1 MKANIALVDDH
12 VLLRNGLAAL
22 LKDLGCTIVLEAD
35 NGVQLIEKLKTSPL
49 PQIILMDIN
58 MPLMDGFESTLW
70 LKKNYPNIKVL
81 ALSMLDDE
89 QAIIR
94 MIKNGAR
101 GYVLKDSDP
110 DELSMA
116 IESVMQKGFFHSEL
130 VSSKLIHAL
139 SQDDGT
145 ANGTSPVFL
154 TEKEIEFLKW
164 VCTDLSYKEI
174 AEKMHVSPRTI
185 DGYRDAMHEKLD
197 VKSRVS
203 MAIFAIRKGIVS
215 I

>member
-1 MKANIALVDDH
+1 
-12 VLLRNGLAAL
+12 
-22 LKDLGCTIVLEAD
+22 
-35 NGVQLIEKLKTSPL
+35 
-49 PQIILMDIN
+49 
-58 MPLMDGFESTLW
+58 MDGFESALW
-70 LKKNYPNIKVL
+70 LKQHYPEVKVL

-110 DELSMA
+110 DELTTA
-116 IESVMQKGFFHSEL
+116 IESVLQKGFFHSEL

-139 SQDDGT
+139 SQNNEPTTGT
-145 ANGTSPVFL
+145 PAMSL
-154 TEKEIEFLKW
+154 TEKEKEFLKW
-164 VCTDLSYKEI
+164 ICTDLSYKEI
-174 AEKMHVSPRTI
+174 ADKMQVSPRTV

-203 MAIFAIRKGIVS
+203 MAIFAIRNGIVS

>member
-1 MKANIALVDDH
+1 
-12 VLLRNGLAAL
+12 
-22 LKDLGCTIVLEAD
+22 
-35 NGVQLIEKLKTSPL
+35 
-49 PQIILMDIN
+49 
-58 MPLMDGFESTLW
+58 
-70 LKKNYPNIKVL
+70 
-81 ALSMLDDE
+81 
-89 QAIIR
+89 

-110 DELSMA
+110 DELTSA
-116 IESVMQKGFFHSEL
+116 IESVMHKGFFHSEL

-139 SQDDGT
+139 SQNDDP

-154 TEKEIEFLKW
+154 TEKEIDFLKW

-174 AEKMHVSPRTI
+174 ADKMQVSPRTV

>member
-22 LKDLGCTIVLEAD
+22 LKDLGCTIVFEAD
-35 NGVQLIEKLKTSPL
+35 NGIQLIEKIKTSPL
-49 PQIILMDIN
+49 PQVILMDIN
-58 MPLMDGFESTLW
+58 MPLMDGFESALW
-70 LKKNYPNIKVL
+70 LKQHYPQVKVL

-110 DELSMA
+110 DELTSA
-116 IESVMQKGFFHSEL
+116 IESVMHKGFFHSEL

-139 SQDDGT
+139 SQNDDP

-154 TEKEIEFLKW
+154 TEKEIDFLKW

-174 AEKMHVSPRTI
+174 ADKMQVSPRTV

>member
-1 MKANIALVDDH
+1 
-12 VLLRNGLAAL
+12 LAAL

-35 NGVQLIEKLKTSPL
+35 NGVQLIEKLKTSPI